1 MYKEDN
7 NMPYTPNNPYIPGDP
22 YSYDL
27 KWIVSELKKVQSSI
41 EGLDDKIAAAVIA
54 ALDQH
59 DPIYY
64 PTAQDLID
72 SSQKASSI
80 AYIEGFY
87 TAGDGGA
94 NLYYVTDDFN
104 DVLAADFYITLA
116 GANKWAIPILTTPF
130 VTPEMF
136 GAHGDGITPDTA
148 AFTAALKT
156 GRELILQNKTYL
168 TGGLELT
175 QPVKITGHDS
185 RLLQAVESSVFLT
198 IDTDDVTVSGIIFD
212 PNASAQSSTNMI
224 VYADGCSDLVFSD
237 CDFKPQYFT
246 SYSATGAVHF
256 KNCTEV
262 QMIRCTLTGA
272 NAEGLVFDSGCSH
285 CLVSGGAYYDN
296 TDGSGIWLF
305 DGSSDITIEAITA
318 HGNAGS
324 QIGMAGNGHKLINS
338 QIYDGGSIGVNLGHS
353 PSSLALNCIVSG
365 CIIKDNDTRQVQI
378 QLAGSVNNI
387 IENNVIIGRS
397 SGIPASTVFGIA
409 GANAPVS
416 QIVKGN
422 DISGC
427 YYAITAGS
435 TWIVDANDIHDT
447 VAAAVFL
454 GGATSRIRI
463 TNNKARN
470 TISLTG
476 GTVNIDEAVISGN
489 ICTGNSSG
497 MYLTNLT
504 NSIVSGNVCSE
515 NNNLGI
521 SISAGSNNTV
531 TANVCNKNGQRGI
544 YVVSADTLI
553 GNIAIDN
560 TVIDYTIPNVLAKIG
575 NIDSNGLVV

>member
-1 MYKEDN
+1 
-7 NMPYTPNNPYIPGDP
+7 MPYTPNNPYIPGDP

-72 SSQKASSI
+72 SGQKASSI

-116 GANKWAIPILTTPF
+116 GPNKWAVPILTTPF

-305 DGSSDITIEAITA
+305 DGSSDIIIDGISA

-338 QIYDGGSIGVNLGHS
+338 LIYDGGSIGVNLGHS

-365 CIIKDNDTRQVQI
+365 CIIKDNDTRQVQV
-378 QLAGSVNNI
+378 QMTGSDNNVFENNI
-387 IENNVIIGRS
+387 IVGRS
-397 SGIPASTVFGIA
+397 DGSQTSTVFGFA
-409 GANAPVS
+409 VASGAAA
-416 QIVKGN
+416 QILRYN
-422 DISGC
+422 DISNC
-427 YYAITAGS
+427 YYAASIGSGSLIEGNNFHDNDAGAVFMFAATDNVKIIGNTVENSLSLTAG
-435 TWIVDANDIHDT
+435 NQ
-447 VAAAVFL
+447 
-454 GGATSRIRI
+454 
-463 TNNKARN
+463 N
-470 TISLTG
+470 
-476 GTVNIDEAVISGN
+476 VNEAVISGN
-489 ICTGNSSG
+489 TCTGNTSG
-497 MYLTNLT
+497 ISLANLT
-504 NSIVSGNVCSE
+504 NSIVSNNVCSQ
-515 NNNLGI
+515 NSAMGI
-521 SISAGSNNTV
+521 SIAAGSNNTI
-531 TANVCNKNGQRGI
+531 TANVCNSNTQRGI

-553 GNIAIDN
+553 GNIAISN
-560 TVIDYTIPNVLAKIG
+560 TVTDYTIPNVLAKIG